1 MVALDMRTV
10 VFSFVLI
17 NIVSTVV
24 IIFLWSQY
32 RRRYDGIIYLVA
44 GFLLQLIAYI
54 FIILRGQIPMILS
67 IDIANGISLA
77 GIFAGYIGFQKYTGK
92 TYSNLP
98 SYIILAILGTAHITL
113 SYIFPDPTARYLI
126 ISAGYFYFFGQC
138 AWYLIRGV
146 TREMASLTR
155 LTGFVFIGLALLAAV
170 KVIDFL
176 FTGDQ
181 PVDYFQSGS
190 LEAVIMIV
198 YQMLVILLTVSIALM
213 FNNNLLRDITAEEE
227 KFTTTFHTTPNAIV
241 LSSFPEGR
249 ILEVNE
255 GFTDFSGYKPEDT
268 IGKTTR
274 DLRLWKDDAIRIET
288 INELDKTGMINKRE
302 IQFRRKSGEIIT
314 GLFSAKVISLTSKK
328 RLITT
333 LYDISERKKNEKEL
347 IRSKERAEESDRLK
361 TAFLH
366 NISHEIRTPMNAI
379 VGFANLL
386 SEPGLSDED
395 KESYIGIIL
404 KSSNHL
410 CSIVNDV
417 VEIANI
423 EAGRMNLSVSEVDP
437 GNLLNDLYRQF
448 GPKATEK
455 NLGFILDDP
464 GYVKSIHTDGTKL
477 TQIISNLLS
486 NSFKFTLEGSV
497 KFGYSGKDGELEF
510 YVADTGIGIDS
521 SLQNRIFERFYQVDN
536 TVTRQHE
543 GTGIGLSISKAYSEL
558 LGGKIWL
565 ESTPGKG
572 SVFYF
577 TIHDLS

>member
-1 MVALDMRTV
+1 MVELDMRTV

-32 RRRYDGIIYLVA
+32 RRRYDGLIYLVA
-44 GFLLQLIAYI
+44 GFILQLIAYI
-54 FIILRGQIPMILS
+54 FIILRGQIPMIMS

-92 TYSNLP
+92 TYSNIP
-98 SYIILAILGTAHITL
+98 SYIMLVLLGAAHIL
-113 SYIFPDPTARYLI
+113 FSYIFPDQTARYLI
-126 ISAGYFYFFGQC
+126 VSAGYLFFFGQC
-138 AWYLIRGV
+138 AWFLTMGV
-146 TREMASLTR
+146 SKEVESLTR
-155 LTGFVFIGLALLAAV
+155 YTGFVFIGLALLAAV
-170 KVIDFL
+170 KIADFVIN
-176 FTGDQ
+176 GGQ

-190 LEAVIMIV
+190 LEAVVMII
-198 YQMLVILLTVSIALM
+198 YQMLVILLTVNLALM
-213 FNNNLLRDITAEEE
+213 LNNNLLRDITAEEV

-268 IGKTTR
+268 IGRTTH
-274 DLRLWKDDAIRIET
+274 DLRLWKDDPTRLET

-302 IQFRRKSGEIIT
+302 IQFRKKSGEIIT
-314 GLFSAKVISLTSKK
+314 GLFSAKVISLTSGK

-333 LYDISERKKNEKEL
+333 LYDITERKKSEKEL

-386 SEPGLSDED
+386 SEPGLSEPE

-423 EAGRMNLSVSEVDP
+423 EAGRINLSISEVDP
-437 GNLLNDLYRQF
+437 GSLMKDIYRQF
-448 GPKATEK
+448 GQRAIEK

-464 GYVKSIHTDGTKL
+464 GYIKSIRTDGTKL

-486 NSFKFTLEGSV
+486 NSFKFTSEGSI
-497 KFGYSGKDGELEF
+497 KFGYSRKNGALEF
-510 YVADTGIGIDS
+510 YVADTGIGIES

-536 TVTRQHE
+536 TVARQHE
-543 GTGIGLSISKAYSEL
+543 GTGIGLSISKAYSEM

>member
-54 FIILRGQIPMILS
+54 FIILRGHVPMILS

-92 TYSNLP
+92 TYSNIP
-98 SYIILAILGTAHITL
+98 SYIVLALLGTAHIL
-113 SYIFPDPTARYLI
+113 FGYILPDPTARYLI
-126 ISAGYFYFFGQC
+126 ISAGYLFFFGQC
-138 AWYLIRGV
+138 AWFLIRGV
-146 TREMASLTR
+146 PEEMASLTR
-155 LTGFVFIGLALLAAV
+155 YTGFVFIGLALLAAV
-170 KVIDFL
+170 KITDFVI
-176 FTGDQ
+176 TGGQ

-190 LEAVIMIV
+190 LEAVVMIV

-213 FNNNLLRDITAEEE
+213 LNNNLLRDITAEEE
-227 KFTTTFHTTPNAIV
+227 KFATTFHTTPNAIV

-255 GFTDFSGYKPEDT
+255 GFTDFSGYKPEES
-268 IGKTTR
+268 IGKTTHE
-274 DLRLWKDDAIRIET
+274 LGLWKDDSNRLET
-288 INELDKTGMINKRE
+288 VNELDNLGKINKRE
-302 IQFRRKSGEIIT
+302 IQFRKKSGEIIT
-314 GLFSAKVISLTSKK
+314 GLFSAKVIPLASSK

-333 LYDISERKKNEKEL
+333 LYDITERKKSEKEL
-347 IRSKERAEESDRLK
+347 IRSKERAEESGRLK

-386 SEPGLSDED
+386 SEPGLTEEE
-395 KESYIGIIL
+395 KGSYVDIIL

-410 CSIVNDV
+410 LSIVNDV

-423 EAGRMNLSVSEVDP
+423 EAGRMKLIISEVDP
-437 GNLLNDLYRQF
+437 GNLLKDIYRQF
-448 GPKATEK
+448 GPRATEK
-455 NLGFILDDP
+455 NLNFILDDP
-464 GYVKSIHTDGTKL
+464 GYIKSIHTDGTKL

-486 NSFKFTLEGSV
+486 NSFKFTMEGSV
-497 KFGYSGKDGELEF
+497 KFGYSSNNGSLKF
-510 YVADTGIGIDS
+510 YVADTGIGIDP
-521 SLQNRIFERFYQVDN
+521 SLQNRIFDRFYQVDN

-543 GTGIGLSISKAYSEL
+543 GTGIGLSISKVYSEL

>member
-1 MVALDMRTV
+1 MISLDMRTV

-24 IIFLWSQY
+24 IIFLWSQF
-32 RRRYDGIIYLVA
+32 RKRYDGIIYLVA
-44 GFLLQLIAYI
+44 GFFLQLVAYI
-54 FIILRGQIPMILS
+54 FIILRGQVPEILS
-67 IDIANGISLA
+67 IDIANCISLV
-77 GIFAGYIGFQKYTGK
+77 GIFAGYLGFQKYTGIK
-92 TYSNLP
+92 YSNLP
-98 SYIILAILGTAHITL
+98 SYIMLALLGTTHIL
-113 SYIFPDPTARYLI
+113 FRYILPDPTARYLI

-138 AWYLIRGV
+138 AWFLILGV
-146 TREMASLTR
+146 SREMASLTR
-155 LTGFVFIGLALLAAV
+155 YTGFVFIGLALLAAV
-170 KVIDFL
+170 KITDFVIS
-176 FTGDQ
+176 GGQ

-190 LEAVIMIV
+190 LEAVVMII

-213 FNNNLLRDITAEEE
+213 LNNNLLRDITAEEE
-227 KFTTTFHTTPNAIV
+227 KFTSTFHTTPNAIV
-241 LSSFPEGR
+241 LSSFPEGK
-249 ILEVNE
+249 ILEINE
-255 GFTDFSGYKPEDT
+255 GFTDFSGYNPEET

-274 DLRLWKDDAIRIET
+274 DLRLWKDDACRLET
-288 INELDKTGMINKRE
+288 INELDKTGTINKRE
-302 IQFRRKSGEIIT
+302 IQFRKKSGEIIT
-314 GLFSAKVISLTSKK
+314 GLFSAKVISLTGSK

-386 SEPGLSDED
+386 SEPGLSEEE
-395 KESYIGIIL
+395 KESYISIIL

-423 EAGRMNLSVSEVDP
+423 EAGRMQLSISEVDP

-486 NSFKFTLEGSV
+486 NSFKFTSEGSV
-497 KFGYSGKDGELEF
+497 KFGYSGRDGTLEF

-577 TIHDLS
+577 NIQDLS